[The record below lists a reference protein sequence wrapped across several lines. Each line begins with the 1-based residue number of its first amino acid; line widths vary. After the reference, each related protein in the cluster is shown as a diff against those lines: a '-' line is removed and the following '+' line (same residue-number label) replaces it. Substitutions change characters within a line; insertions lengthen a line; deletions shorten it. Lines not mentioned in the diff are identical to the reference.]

1 MITVLIERHIAP
13 GMASTYNNF
22 ARKMLKATVSAPGFI
37 SGESLHGIEDP
48 NVRYILI
55 KMQSRENWNNWLAS
69 SERRDVVSL
78 LSSILVLP
86 EKITL
91 LSHGT

>member
-22 ARKMLKATVSAPGFI
+22 ARKMLFI
-37 SGESLHGIEDP
+37 SGESLHGIEDQY
-48 NVRYILI
+48 VRYILI
-55 KMQSRENWNNWLAS
+55 KMQSRENWQDWLAS
-69 SERRDVVSL
+69 PQRREVVSL
-78 LSSILVLP
+78 LASILVLP

-91 LSHGT
+91 LNHGS

>member
-13 GMASTYNNF
+13 GMASTYDNF
-22 ARKMLKATVSAPGFI
+22 ARKMLQATVTAPGFI

-55 KMQSRENWNNWLAS
+55 KMQNRNNWRDWLAS
-69 SERRDVVSL
+69 PERREVVSL
-78 LSSILVLP
+78 LSPILVLP

-91 LSHGT
+91 LRHGG

>member
-13 GMASTYNNF
+13 GMASTYDNF
-22 ARKMLKATVSAPGFI
+22 ARKMLQATVTAPGFI

-55 KMQSRENWNNWLAS
+55 KLQNRENWQHWLAS
-69 SERRDVVSL
+69 PERREVVSL
-78 LSSILVLP
+78 LRPILILP

-91 LSHGT
+91 LSHGS